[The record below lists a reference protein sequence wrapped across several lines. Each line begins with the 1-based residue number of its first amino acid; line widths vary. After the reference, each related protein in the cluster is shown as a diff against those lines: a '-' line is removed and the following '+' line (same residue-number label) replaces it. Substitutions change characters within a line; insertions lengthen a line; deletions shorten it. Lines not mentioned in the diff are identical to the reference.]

1 MKRLFVFT
9 LLLCLPLGLMA
20 QTQHI
25 RFRHSGE
32 FASFSATP
40 DQFSSFSL
48 TVSRSANNNSTPTA
62 TLQYTAVTVAA
73 DFNSETFTQIVG
85 AIPATAFTGTS
96 TRDLVLNLDT
106 STLDPSTSIS
116 QSCTIDFST
125 FLETCGPAPTGL
137 IQLEFQENGVQRTK
151 VLALNEEIFNGSTTT
166 HIHQTSDNST
176 ANVSGTIL
184 GLPVSGTNAQVG
196 VNKDS
201 SLEVIKN

>member
-9 LLLCLPLGLMA
+9 LLLCLPLALTA
-20 QTQHI
+20 QTHI
-25 RFRHSGE
+25 KFKQAGE

-40 DQFSSFSL
+40 DQFTSFSL
-48 TVSRSANNNSTPTA
+48 TVSRTSSTNSAPSA
-62 TLQYTAVTVAA
+62 TIQYTAITVAA
-73 DFNSETFTQIVG
+73 DFNSETFTLIIG
-85 AIPATAFTGTS
+85 AIPASAFTGTS

-106 STLDPSTSIS
+106 STLDPSTSLS
-116 QSCTIDFST
+116 QSCTLDFST
-125 FLETCGPAPTGL
+125 FLETCGPAPTGV

-151 VLALNEEIFNGSTTT
+151 VLAFDEVVFNGSTTT